1 MCACVVIIVINWL
14 QLLFAYNNWMD
25 PSYRVEL
32 SQFHSIS
39 LSLTYVISLILL
51 LFISLSLSRNVHIWE
66 NSILNSLQMDS
77 WRGGGGE
84 QLSSSR
90 IDDG

>member
-51 LFISLSLSRNVHIWE
+51 LFISLSLT
-66 NSILNSLQMDS
+66 LSLSECPYMRKLDS
-77 WRGGGGE
+77 
-84 QLSSSR
+84 QLSA
-90 IDDG
+90 DGQLEGGRGRTT